1 MMEQATRLD
10 HVQEYYFSAKLR
22 EVRGLEAAGKPI
34 INLGIGSPD
43 LPPPPEV
50 IQSLNEALKN
60 PAAHQYQP
68 YKGTTD
74 FRKAIQE
81 FYKNHYEVNLNPETE
96 ILPLMGSKEGITHIS
111 MAFLN
116 EGDEALI
123 PDPGYPTYTSVTR
136 LTGATPVYYKLN
148 EAQNWQPDFEALSK
162 MDLSKVKLM
171 WVNYPHMPTGA
182 SSEEKVFDRLVQ
194 FAKKNDILIVND
206 NPYSFILNDHPKSI
220 LKAEGAKEV
229 VLELNSLS
237 KSFNMAGW
245 RIGMVCGS
253 ERNLNTILKVK
264 TNMDSG
270 MFYPLQA
277 GAAAALRLPQSWFD
291 SQNKIYKVRKQ
302 KIIKLAEGLGCHI
315 SQMQTGMFLWAKV
328 PEGFTS
334 EGFVDHL
341 LHTKHIFAAPG
352 FIFGSQGEGYVR
364 FSLCASEEIID
375 NAIKRIG
382 E

>member
-1 MMEQATRLD
+1 MEQATRLD

-302 KIIKLAEGLGCHI
+302 KIVKLAEGLGCHI